1 MPALYTTTGS
11 PERGYQ
17 SVLTTSENDSTVN
30 TTLYRCTASTY
41 NHSSSSDTTVHLEGI
56 GNQWIQV
63 TPTQMIP
70 VFINT
75 VLCQWKLNT
84 QFTCSVLP
92 LGPISTANELTTFV
106 KSTTTLTR
114 RETTIVT
121 SILTSIIPIQVT
133 STANRLSVQVTS
145 TACVK
150 VISTATVQV
159 TSTATTSTVSVQVT
173 STVSVTVTTTVDPAT
188 TIHSMTTT
196 APTTTPTTSTVI
208 ATPVREITEIPTCNE
223 GESKK
228 RRLLNFF
235 YISDVDVE
243 SCTDGTTAVI
253 VGGVGGGIILCQIFV
268 CLPVVIFCICKR

>member
-1 MPALYTTTGS
+1 MLS
-11 PERGYQ
+11 
-17 SVLTTSENDSTVN
+17 ST
-30 TTLYRCTASTY
+30 AY
-41 NHSSSSDTTVHLEGI
+41 NHSSSSDTAVHFEGI

-63 TPTQMIP
+63 TPTQTIP
-70 VFINT
+70 VFISMSMEA
-75 VLCQWKLNT
+75 
-84 QFTCSVLP
+84 CSVLSV
-92 LGPISTANELTTFV
+92 GHICTANELTTFA
-106 KSTTTLTR
+106 TTLTSK
-114 RETTIVT
+114 ETTTVT
-121 SILTSIIPIQVT
+121 SILMSIIPIQVT
-133 STANRLSVQVTS
+133 STANRLSVQVAS

-196 APTTTPTTSTVI
+196 ASPTTPTTSMVI

-235 YISDVDVE
+235 TFQMLMWSHVLR
-243 SCTDGTTAVI
+243 A
-253 VGGVGGGIILCQIFV
+253 LLQ
-268 CLPVVIFCICKR
+268 

>member
-1 MPALYTTTGS
+1 MLS
-11 PERGYQ
+11 
-17 SVLTTSENDSTVN
+17 STA
-30 TTLYRCTASTY
+30 YK
-41 NHSSSSDTTVHLEGI
+41 HSSSSDTTVHFEGM

-63 TPTQMIP
+63 TPTQTIP

-84 QFTCSVLP
+84 QFTCSVLSV
-92 LGPISTANELTTFV
+92 GPISTANELTTFV

-114 RETTIVT
+114 RETTTVT

-159 TSTATTSTVSVQVT
+159 TSTATVQVT

-196 APTTTPTTSTVI
+196 ASPTTPTTSMVI
-208 ATPVREITEIPTCNE
+208 ATPVREITEIPTCNK

-235 YISDVDVE
+235 TFQMLMWSHVLR
-243 SCTDGTTAVI
+243 A
-253 VGGVGGGIILCQIFV
+253 LLQ
-268 CLPVVIFCICKR
+268 